1 MKEWKTCF
9 RVGVSVFALYLCI
22 TYWPSLV
29 SLLGA
34 LTHAAMPLLLGCVLA
49 YLVNILMNFYE
60 KRCFSRMGVGVL
72 GRGRRPLCMLAA
84 FLTLVVLAILMT
96 RMVLPE
102 LASCVRLL
110 VSQVPGAISDLVVWL
125 KEQNILPE
133 DLLASLGSVDWTSR
147 MEQIVQLLLSG
158 VGSVMDTVV
167 SAVTSAFSGIVTAL
181 FALIFSIYLLMGK
194 ERLGGQCERVMK
206 RYMSR
211 KVYTGARHVL
221 SVVNDCFHKYIV
233 GQCTEAVIL
242 GILCTAGML
251 ILRIPYATIT
261 GAVIAST
268 ALIPVA
274 GAYIGA
280 AVGAVMILTVSP
292 VKALVFLVYIV
303 VLQQLEGNLIYPR
316 VVGSSLGL
324 PAIWVLAAVTLGGKL
339 MGVVGMLFFIPLCSV
354 LYALF
359 RSFVKDRLA
368 EKKVPA
374 VKWRDPP
381 PDPKQK

>member
-110 VSQVPGAISDLVVWL
+110 VSQVPGAISDLVAWL

-158 VGSVMDTVV
+158 VGSVMDTVI

-194 ERLGGQCERVMK
+194 EKLGGQCERVMK

-211 KVYTGARHVL
+211 KVYTGVRHVL

-261 GAVIAST
+261 GALIAST

-324 PAIWVLAAVTLGGKL
+324 PAIWVLAAVTIGGGIMGILGMFL
-339 MGVVGMLFFIPLCSV
+339 CVPLAAV
-354 LYALF
+354 LY
-359 RSFVKDRLA
+359 RLLQ
-368 EKKVPA
+368 EDVRRPA
-374 VKWRDPP
+374 G
-381 PDPKQK
+381 PKRTEAGGVTV

>member
-324 PAIWVLAAVTLGGKL
+324 PAIWVLAAVTIGGGIMGILGMFL
-339 MGVVGMLFFIPLCSV
+339 CVPLAAV
-354 LYALF
+354 LY
-359 RSFVKDRLA
+359 RLLQ
-368 EKKVPA
+368 EDVRRPA
-374 VKWRDPP
+374 G
-381 PDPKQK
+381 PKRTEASGVTI

>member
-49 YLVNILMNFYE
+49 YLVNILINFYE

-211 KVYTGARHVL
+211 KVYTGVRHVL

-324 PAIWVLAAVTLGGKL
+324 PAIWVLAAVTIGGGIMGILGMFL
-339 MGVVGMLFFIPLCSV
+339 CVPLAAV
-354 LYALF
+354 LY
-359 RSFVKDRLA
+359 RLLQ
-368 EKKVPA
+368 EDVRRPA
-374 VKWRDPP
+374 G
-381 PDPKQK
+381 PKRTEAGGVTV